1 MASLNRNPPAGG
13 SKRKCQIY
21 MANVKTF
28 LKLKVVFLDLSF
40 EL

>member
-1 MASLNRNPPAGG
+1 MLN
-13 SKRKCQIY
+13 RKCQNY
-21 MANVKTF
+21 MVNVKTF